1 MLFAWVLVLFRF
13 ASSTHERWLFHA
25 SVSEFFLCP
34 SVKSMVVVYLPFDFD
49 WWVVVGWLGGGLLGV
64 VDGVGGDGELDLL
77 EAGEGHVAVLLD
89 PLIVL
94 LG

>member
-1 MLFAWVLVLFRF
+1 
-13 ASSTHERWLFHA
+13 
-25 SVSEFFLCP
+25 
-34 SVKSMVVVYLPFDFD
+34 MVVVYLPFDFD
-49 WWVVVGWLGGGLLGV
+49 WWVVVGWLDGDLLGVVDGVV